1 MFKNILSSVSGIEIY
16 AITGLVIFIVMFSA
30 VLLWLFKVDKTYIKK
45 MEQLPLDNKNKDNL
59 NLTGELNDQ

>member
-30 VLLWLFKVDKTYIKK
+30 VLIWLFKVDKTYIKK

-59 NLTGELNDQ
+59 NFTGELNDQ

>member
-1 MFKNILSSVSGIEIY
+1 MFKNILSSVSGVEIY

-59 NLTGELNDQ
+59 NFTGELNDR

>member
-30 VLLWLFKVDKTYIKK
+30 VLIWLFKVDKTYIKK

>member
-30 VLLWLFKVDKTYIKK
+30 VLIWLFKVDKTYIKK
-45 MEQLPLDNKNKDNL
+45 MEQLPLDNKNKNNL
-59 NLTGELNDQ
+59 NLTGELNDR

>member
-30 VLLWLFKVDKTYIKK
+30 VLIWLFKVDKTYIKK

-59 NLTGELNDQ
+59 NFTGELNDR

>member
-59 NLTGELNDQ
+59 NFTGEINDR

>member
-59 NLTGELNDQ
+59 NFTGELNDR

>member
-30 VLLWLFKVDKTYIKK
+30 VLIWLFKVDKTYIKK

-59 NLTGELNDQ
+59 NFTGEINDR

>member
-30 VLLWLFKVDKTYIKK
+30 VLIWLFKVDKTYIKK

-59 NLTGELNDQ
+59 NFTGEINDQ